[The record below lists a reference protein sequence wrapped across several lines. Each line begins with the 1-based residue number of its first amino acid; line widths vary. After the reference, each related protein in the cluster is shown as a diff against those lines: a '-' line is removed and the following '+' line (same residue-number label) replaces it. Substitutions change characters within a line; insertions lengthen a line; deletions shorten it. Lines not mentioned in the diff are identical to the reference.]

1 MIQVP
6 ARRVSISLFVSQG
19 IFSAAMIAVFTVM
32 AIVAADLGGSGRW
45 AGVPILAM
53 FIGRFLASYL
63 MGRLMDLWGR
73 RPSLAGAFLLGVAGA
88 ALAVVSI
95 INRNFAGFI
104 VAALVFG
111 MARGGAE
118 QMRFIAAEVQ
128 MPNRRAWAIGIVV
141 FAGTI
146 GSVFGPWIYQATA
159 SAAAAAGYDQNVGP
173 WAAAVVLMGLA
184 MAVVYATLRP
194 DPRELGRQIAAVT
207 ESGLGPAIARPMSEV
222 FAMARVRLAVVS
234 VAVGQVVMT
243 ILMAVTPLHM
253 TQEGYFPGDISIVMG
268 AHMLGMF
275 GLAPLT
281 GRLVDRVGPYWVI
294 AGGALLL
301 AVTCGFAFIA
311 ASVAVLALALFL
323 LGLGWNLT
331 FVAGSAL
338 LMSMVNQAERARSQ
352 GITEMANSVA
362 GGLAALS
369 SGFLLVLG
377 GMRMLAVGG
386 LMLTAILVVAQ
397 AWVLAMQAHR
407 RPVPVASP
415 AASQGEP
422 D

>member
-1 MIQVP
+1 
-6 ARRVSISLFVSQG
+6 
-19 IFSAAMIAVFTVM
+19 
-32 AIVAADLGGSGRW
+32 
-45 AGVPILAM
+45 
-53 FIGRFLASYL
+53 
-63 MGRLMDLWGR
+63 
-73 RPSLAGAFLLGVAGA
+73 
-88 ALAVVSI
+88 
-95 INRNFAGFI
+95 
-104 VAALVFG
+104 
-111 MARGGAE
+111 
-118 QMRFIAAEVQ
+118 
-128 MPNRRAWAIGIVV
+128 
-141 FAGTI
+141 
-146 GSVFGPWIYQATA
+146 
-159 SAAAAAGYDQNVGP
+159 
-173 WAAAVVLMGLA
+173 
-184 MAVVYATLRP
+184 
-194 DPRELGRQIAAVT
+194 
-207 ESGLGPAIARPMSEV
+207 
-222 FAMARVRLAVVS
+222 MARVRLAVVS

-281 GRLVDRVGPYWVI
+281 GRLVDRLGPYWII
-294 AGGALLL
+294 AGGAMLL
-301 AVTCGFAFIA
+301 AVTCGFAFFA
-311 ASVAVLALALFL
+311 ASVSVLALALFL

-352 GITEMANSVA
+352 GITEMVNSLT

-407 RPVPVASP
+407 RPVSVAS
-415 AASQGEP
+415 AASPVDP

>member
-73 RPSLAGAFLLGVAGA
+73 RPSLAGAFLRGVAGA

-338 LMSMVNQAERARSQ
+338 LMCMVNQAERARSQ

>member
-1 MIQVP
+1 MSQVP
-6 ARRVSISLFVSQG
+6 ARRISISLFVSQG
-19 IFSAAMIAVFTVM
+19 IFSAAMIGVFTVM
-32 AIVAADLGGSGRW
+32 AIVAADLSGSGRW

-53 FIGRFLASYL
+53 FVGRFLASYL
-63 MGRLMDLWGR
+63 MGRLMDQWGR
-73 RPSLAGAFLLGVAGA
+73 RPSLAGAFLLGVVGA

-95 INRNFAGFI
+95 LNRSFAGF
-104 VAALVFG
+104 VAAALVFG

-128 MPNRRAWAIGIVV
+128 MPNRRAWAIGIIV

-159 SAAAAAGYDQNVGP
+159 SAVAAAGYDQNVGP

-194 DPRELGRQIAAVT
+194 DPRELGRQIAAAT
-207 ESGLGPAIARPMSEV
+207 ESSLGPAIARPMSEV

-253 TQEGYFPGDISIVMG
+253 IQEGYFPGDISIVMG

-281 GRLVDRVGPYWVI
+281 GHLVDRLGPYWVI
-294 AGGALLL
+294 AGGAMML
-301 AVTCGFAFIA
+301 AITCGFAFIA
-311 ASVAVLALALFL
+311 ASVSVLALALFL

-352 GITEMANSVA
+352 GITEMVNSFT

-407 RPVPVASP
+407 RPVPVASS
-415 AASQGEP
+415 ASP
-422 D
+422 VDRD

>member
-1 MIQVP
+1 MNQSS
-6 ARRVSISLFVSQG
+6 ARRISISLFISQG
-19 IFSAAMIAVFTVM
+19 IISAAMIAVFTVM

-73 RPSLAGAFLLGVAGA
+73 RPSLAGAFLLGFVGA
-88 ALAVVSI
+88 ALAVASI
-95 INRNFAGFI
+95 LNRNFPGFV
-104 VAALVFG
+104 VAALIFG

-128 MPNRRAWAIGIVV
+128 MPNRRAWAIGIIV

-159 SAAAAAGYDQNVGP
+159 TAAAATGYDQNVGP

-184 MAVVYATLRP
+184 MTVVYATLRP
-194 DPRELGRQIAAVT
+194 DPRELGRQIAVAT

-222 FAMARVRLAVVS
+222 FTKARVRLAVVS

-281 GRLVDRVGPYWVI
+281 GRLVDRLGPYWVI
-294 AGGALLL
+294 AGGATLLV
-301 AVTCGFAFIA
+301 VTCGFAFFA
-311 ASVAVLALALFL
+311 ASVSVLALALFL

-338 LMSMVNQAERARSQ
+338 LMSMVTQAERARSQ
-352 GITEMANSVA
+352 GITEMVNSLT

-369 SGFLLVLG
+369 SGFLLVFG
-377 GMRMLAVGG
+377 GLRMLAVGG

-415 AASQGEP
+415 ASP
-422 D
+422 VDRD

>member
-1 MIQVP
+1 MSPVP
-6 ARRVSISLFVSQG
+6 ARRISMSLFVSQG
-19 IFSAAMIAVFTVM
+19 IFSAAMIAVFTVT
-32 AIVAADLGGSGRW
+32 AIVAADLSGSGRW

-63 MGRLMDLWGR
+63 MGRLMDQWGR
-73 RPSLAGAFLLGVAGA
+73 RPSLAGAFLLGIVGA
-88 ALAVVSI
+88 SLAVVSI
-95 INRNFAGFI
+95 LNRSFSGF
-104 VAALVFG
+104 VAAALVFG

-128 MPNRRAWAIGIVV
+128 MPNRRARAIGIVV

-146 GSVFGPWIYQATA
+146 GSVFGPWIYQAAA
-159 SAAAAAGYDQNVGP
+159 SAASAAGYDQNVGP
-173 WAAAVVLMGLA
+173 WAAAVVLLGLA

-194 DPRELGRQIAAVT
+194 DPRELGGQIAATT
-207 ESGLGPAIARPMSEV
+207 ESGLGSAIARPMSEV

-281 GRLVDRVGPYWVI
+281 GRLVDRLGPYWII
-294 AGGALLL
+294 AGGAMLL
-301 AVTCGFAFIA
+301 AVTCGFAFFA
-311 ASVAVLALALFL
+311 ASVSVLALALFL

-352 GITEMANSVA
+352 GITEMVNSLT

-369 SGFLLVLG
+369 SGFLLVFG

-407 RPVPVASP
+407 RPVSVASS
-415 AASQGEP
+415 ASPVDP